1 MLVILIC
8 FTLSKWAKCKELRW
22 CQSYCNLCKYWPF
35 SPHVSWLSMNEI
47 NGWKRI
53 CQRYNL
59 FSMVLFAC
67 AYLFHG
73 FSFLILPL
81 VITPL
86 SCDTNFFPQLWILLF
101 HSTKISAVL
110 LNWRR
115 SRFTFLHEKE
125 GTSLELLFIKK
136 TFLSL

>member
-1 MLVILIC
+1 MLVDFQWTRLMVG
-8 FTLSKWAKCKELRW
+8 
-22 CQSYCNLCKYWPF
+22 Q
-35 SPHVSWLSMNEI
+35 
-47 NGWKRI
+47 RI

-67 AYLFHG
+67 AYLFRG
-73 FSFLILPL
+73 FSILILPL
-81 VITPL
+81 AITPL

-125 GTSLELLFIKK
+125 GTSLELLFNKKKLPFSIKN
-136 TFLSL
+136 FLDVNCHSFSASDYQWRKGMTCTR